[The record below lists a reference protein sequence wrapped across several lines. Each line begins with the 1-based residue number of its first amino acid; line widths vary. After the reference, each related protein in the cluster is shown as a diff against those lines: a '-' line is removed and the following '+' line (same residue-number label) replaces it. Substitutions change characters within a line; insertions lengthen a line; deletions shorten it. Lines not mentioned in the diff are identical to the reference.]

1 MARCGLRL
9 GHPAQLR
16 SGRTFDSV
24 ELKTDQRTPDAGR
37 LAIVRCDFHAK
48 SLAMLESAVGAV
60 GYVIRKLN
68 QVRESGDTSQSRFEA
83 IEIIEAVILAL
94 VAVATAWSGYQ
105 AAQWAGKRAENYA
118 EASRL
123 RVTAEG
129 LATLAG
135 QERIYDSDTFNSWLA
150 AKLDGKQKA
159 AEFFERRFRDE
170 YRPAFTAWS
179 RTDPFNNAQAPPGPI
194 FMPEYHNAKHEQFL
208 GLNKKA
214 AEVADQG
221 TKSGET
227 GDQYVRITVLL
238 ATVLLITAIGQRF
251 YFKTVRVVFMILACA
266 LLCLPLLQLLML
278 PRI

>member
-1 MARCGLRL
+1 
-9 GHPAQLR
+9 
-16 SGRTFDSV
+16 
-24 ELKTDQRTPDAGR
+24 
-37 LAIVRCDFHAK
+37 
-48 SLAMLESAVGAV
+48 MLESVGPL

-68 QVRESGDTSQSRFEA
+68 QVRESGDKSQSRVEVL
-83 IEIIEAVILAL
+83 EIIEAFILAL

-105 AAQWAGKRAENYA
+105 AAKWAGMRAENYA
-118 EASRL
+118 QANRL

-135 QERIYDSDTFNSWLA
+135 QEGIYDSDTFNSWLG
-150 AKLDGKQKA
+150 AKLDSKKEA

-170 YRPAFTAWS
+170 YRIAFAAWMS
-179 RTDPFNNAQAPPGPI
+179 TDPFNNPKAPPGPI

-208 GLNKKA
+208 DLNKQA
-214 AEVADQG
+214 ADVADRG

-251 YFKTVRVVFMILACA
+251 HFKTVRVAFMILAF
-266 LLCLPLLQLLML
+266 
-278 PRI
+278 

>member
-1 MARCGLRL
+1 
-9 GHPAQLR
+9 
-16 SGRTFDSV
+16 
-24 ELKTDQRTPDAGR
+24 
-37 LAIVRCDFHAK
+37 
-48 SLAMLESAVGAV
+48 MLESVGPI

-68 QVRESGDTSQSRFEA
+68 QVRQSDKSQSRFEA
-83 IEIIEAVILAL
+83 IEIIEALILAL

-105 AAQWAGKRAENYA
+105 AAQWAGKRAELYA
-118 EASRL
+118 RASRL

-150 AKLDGKQKA
+150 AKLDGKAQA
-159 AEFFERRFRDE
+159 AEFFERRFRGE
-170 YRPAFTAWS
+170 YRPAFTAWMK
-179 RTDPFNNAQAPPGPI
+179 TDPFSNAQAPPGPI

-208 GLNKKA
+208 QLTKQA
-214 AEVADQG
+214 AEMSDQG

-251 YFKTVRVVFMILACA
+251 RFKTVRILFMILAWL
-266 LLCLPLLQLLML
+266 LLCLPFWQLLTL

>member
-1 MARCGLRL
+1 MREN
-9 GHPAQLR
+9 GH
-16 SGRTFDSV
+16 
-24 ELKTDQRTPDAGR
+24 
-37 LAIVRCDFHAK
+37 
-48 SLAMLESAVGAV
+48 
-60 GYVIRKLN
+60 
-68 QVRESGDTSQSRFEA
+68 TSERRFEA
-83 IEIIEAVILAL
+83 IEIIEAAILAL

-105 AAQWAGKRAENYA
+105 AAKWAGSRAEQYA

-150 AKLDGKQKA
+150 AKLDGKSQT

-170 YRPAFTAWS
+170 YRPAFAAWMK
-179 RTDPFNNAQAPPGPI
+179 TDPFNNAQAPPGPI
-194 FMPEYHNAKHEQFL
+194 FMPDYHNANHEQFL
-208 GLNKKA
+208 GLNKQA
-214 AEVADQG
+214 VEMADQG

-227 GDQYVRITVLL
+227 GDNYVRITVLL

-251 YFKTVRVVFMILACA
+251 HFKAVRVVFMVLAFL
-266 LLCLPLLQLLML
+266 LLCLPLVRLLML

>member
-1 MARCGLRL
+1 
-9 GHPAQLR
+9 
-16 SGRTFDSV
+16 
-24 ELKTDQRTPDAGR
+24 
-37 LAIVRCDFHAK
+37 
-48 SLAMLESAVGAV
+48 MLESVGPV

-68 QVRESGDTSQSRFEA
+68 QVPENGHTSERRFEA
-83 IEIIEAVILAL
+83 IEIIEALILAL

-105 AAQWAGKRAENYA
+105 AASWAGRRAEQYA
-118 EASRL
+118 ESSRL

-150 AKLDGKQKA
+150 AKLDNKQQA

-170 YRPAFTAWS
+170 YRRAFTAWLG
-179 RTDPFNNAQAPPGPI
+179 TDPFNNAQAPPGPI
-194 FMPEYHNAKHEQFL
+194 FMPDYHNAKHEQFL
-208 GLNKKA
+208 GLNKQA
-214 AEVADQG
+214 ADIADQG

-251 YFKTVRVVFMILACA
+251 HFRAVRIVFMILAFL
-266 LLCLPLLQLLML
+266 LLCFPLLQLLML

>member
-1 MARCGLRL
+1 
-9 GHPAQLR
+9 
-16 SGRTFDSV
+16 
-24 ELKTDQRTPDAGR
+24 
-37 LAIVRCDFHAK
+37 
-48 SLAMLESAVGAV
+48 MLESAVGAV

-68 QVRESGDTSQSRFEA
+68 AVRESDHTPQPRFEA

-105 AAQWAGKRAENYA
+105 AAQWAGKRAEHYA
-118 EASRL
+118 EATRL

-135 QERIYDSDTFNSWLA
+135 QERIEDSGAFNSWLA
-150 AKLDGKQKA
+150 AKLDGKVQT

-170 YRPAFTAWS
+170 YRPAFAAWLG
-179 RTDPFNNAQAPPGPI
+179 TDPFKNAQAPPGPI

-208 GLNKKA
+208 SLNKQA
-214 AEVADQG
+214 AEMADRG

-227 GDQYVRITVLL
+227 GDDYVRITVLL

-251 YFKTVRVVFMILACA
+251 RFKAVRIVFMILACL
-266 LLCLPLLQLLML
+266 LLCLPLLRLLML
-278 PRI
+278 PRV

>member
-1 MARCGLRL
+1 M
-9 GHPAQLR
+9 
-16 SGRTFDSV
+16 F
-24 ELKTDQRTPDAGR
+24 
-37 LAIVRCDFHAK
+37 
-48 SLAMLESAVGAV
+48 ESD
-60 GYVIRKLN
+60 K
-68 QVRESGDTSQSRFEA
+68 SQSRWEV
-83 IEIIEAVILAL
+83 IEIVEALILAL

-105 AAQWAGKRAENYA
+105 AAAWAGKRAQEYA
-118 EASRL
+118 EANSL

-135 QERIYDSDTFNSWLA
+135 QERIYDNDTFGSWLA
-150 AKLDGKQKA
+150 AKLDGKAEA

-170 YRPAFTAWS
+170 YRPAFASWMK
-179 RTDPFNNAQAPPGPI
+179 TDPFNNAQAAPGPI

-208 GLNKKA
+208 ALTKQA
-214 AEVADQG
+214 ADMAHQG

-251 YFKTVRVVFMILACA
+251 RFKSVRVLFMILAWL
-266 LLCLPLLQLLML
+266 LLCVPLWQLLML

>member
-1 MARCGLRL
+1 
-9 GHPAQLR
+9 
-16 SGRTFDSV
+16 
-24 ELKTDQRTPDAGR
+24 
-37 LAIVRCDFHAK
+37 
-48 SLAMLESAVGAV
+48 MLESVGPV

-68 QVRESGDTSQSRFEA
+68 QMRESGDTSQSRLEVL
-83 IEIIEAVILAL
+83 EIIEALILAL

-105 AAQWAGKRAENYA
+105 AAQWAGKRAEEYA
-118 EASRL
+118 KANRL

-150 AKLDGKQKA
+150 AKLDGKVQT
-159 AEFFERRFRDE
+159 AEFFERRFREE
-170 YRPAFTAWS
+170 YRPAFAAWMK
-179 RTDPFNNAQAPPGPI
+179 TDPFSNAQAPPGPI
-194 FMPEYHNAKHEQFL
+194 FMPDYHNAKHEQFL
-208 GLNKKA
+208 DLTKQA
-214 AEVADQG
+214 AEMADRG

-251 YFKTVRVVFMILACA
+251 RFKAVRVVFMILAFL
-266 LLCLPLLQLLML
+266 LLCLPLWHLLVL

>member
-1 MARCGLRL
+1 
-9 GHPAQLR
+9 
-16 SGRTFDSV
+16 
-24 ELKTDQRTPDAGR
+24 
-37 LAIVRCDFHAK
+37 
-48 SLAMLESAVGAV
+48 MLESVGPL

-68 QVRESGDTSQSRFEA
+68 QVLVSSDTSQTRLEA
-83 IEIIEAVILAL
+83 IEIIEALILAL

-105 AAQWAGKRAENYA
+105 AAQWSGKRAELYA
-118 EASRL
+118 KANRL

-135 QERIYDSDTFNSWLA
+135 QERIYDSDTFDSWLTA
-150 AKLDGKQKA
+150 RLDGKVQA

-170 YRPAFTAWS
+170 YRPAFTAWMK
-179 RTDPFNNAQAPPGPI
+179 TDPFSNAQSPPGPI

-208 GLNKKA
+208 SLTKQG
-214 AEVADQG
+214 AEMADEG

-251 YFKTVRVVFMILACA
+251 RFKSVRVVFMILAWL
-266 LLCLPLLQLLML
+266 LLCLPLWQLLML

>member
-1 MARCGLRL
+1 
-9 GHPAQLR
+9 
-16 SGRTFDSV
+16 
-24 ELKTDQRTPDAGR
+24 
-37 LAIVRCDFHAK
+37 
-48 SLAMLESAVGAV
+48 MLESAVGAV

-68 QVRESGDTSQSRFEA
+68 QVRENGPSSQSRFEA
-83 IEIIEAVILAL
+83 IEILEALILAL

-105 AAQWAGKRAENYA
+105 AAPWAGKRVQQYA

-135 QERIYDSDTFNSWLA
+135 QERIYDSDTFNSWVA
-150 AKLDGKQKA
+150 AKLEGKEKA

-170 YRPAFTAWS
+170 YRPAFAAWLG
-179 RTDPFNNAQAPPGPI
+179 TDPFNKPEAPPGPI

-208 GLNKKA
+208 GLSKQA
-214 AEVADQG
+214 AEVADEG

-227 GDQYVRITVLL
+227 GDEYVRITVLL

-251 YFKTVRVVFMILACA
+251 HFKAVRFVFMILACL
-266 LLCLPLLQLLML
+266 LLCLPLLRLLML

>member
-1 MARCGLRL
+1 
-9 GHPAQLR
+9 
-16 SGRTFDSV
+16 
-24 ELKTDQRTPDAGR
+24 
-37 LAIVRCDFHAK
+37 
-48 SLAMLESAVGAV
+48 MLESVGPLGDV
-60 GYVIRKLN
+60 MRKLN
-68 QVRESGDTSQSRFEA
+68 QVPGSGDTSQVRFEV
-83 IEIIEAVILAL
+83 IEIIEALILAL

-105 AAQWAGKRAENYA
+105 AAKWAGMRAENYA
-118 EASRL
+118 QASRL

-150 AKLDGKQKA
+150 AKLDSKKEA

-170 YRPAFTAWS
+170 YRTAFAAWMN
-179 RTDPFNNAQAPPGPI
+179 TDPFNNAQAPPGPI

-208 GLNKKA
+208 ALNKQA
-214 AEVADQG
+214 ADVADQG

-251 YFKTVRVVFMILACA
+251 HFKSVRVAFMILAFL
-266 LLCLPLLQLLML
+266 LLCLPLWQLLVLL

>member
-1 MARCGLRL
+1 
-9 GHPAQLR
+9 
-16 SGRTFDSV
+16 
-24 ELKTDQRTPDAGR
+24 
-37 LAIVRCDFHAK
+37 
-48 SLAMLESAVGAV
+48 MLESAVGAV

-68 QVRESGDTSQSRFEA
+68 QVRESDHSSRFAA
-83 IEIIEAVILAL
+83 IEIIEALILAL

-105 AAQWAGKRAENYA
+105 AAKWAGNRAEQYA

-135 QERIYDSDTFNSWLA
+135 QERIYDSDTFNSWLT
-150 AKLDGKQKA
+150 AKLDGKEKE

-170 YRPAFTAWS
+170 YRPAFTAWLG
-179 RTDPFNNAQAPPGPI
+179 TDPFNNTRAPPGPI
-194 FMPEYHNAKHEQFL
+194 FMPDYHNAKHEQFL
-208 GLNKKA
+208 GLNKQA
-214 AEVADQG
+214 VEVAEQG

-251 YFKTVRVVFMILACA
+251 HFKTVRVVFMILACL
-266 LLCLPLLQLLML
+266 LLCL
-278 PRI
+278 

>member
-1 MARCGLRL
+1 
-9 GHPAQLR
+9 
-16 SGRTFDSV
+16 
-24 ELKTDQRTPDAGR
+24 
-37 LAIVRCDFHAK
+37 
-48 SLAMLESAVGAV
+48 MLESAVGAV

-68 QVRESGDTSQSRFEA
+68 QVRENVSSSESRFET
-83 IEIIEAVILAL
+83 IEILEAVILAL

-105 AAQWAGKRAENYA
+105 AAQWAGKRAEQYA

-123 RVTAEG
+123 RVNAEG

-150 AKLDGKQKA
+150 ARLNGKAEA

-170 YRPAFTAWS
+170 YRPAFKAWMS
-179 RTDPFNNAQAPPGPI
+179 TDPFTKVQAPPGPI
-194 FMPEYHNAKHEQFL
+194 FMPEYHIAKHEQFL
-208 GLNKKA
+208 GLSKQA
-214 AEVADQG
+214 TEVADQG
-221 TKSGET
+221 TKSGEI

-251 YFKTVRVVFMILACA
+251 HFKTVRVVFMILACL